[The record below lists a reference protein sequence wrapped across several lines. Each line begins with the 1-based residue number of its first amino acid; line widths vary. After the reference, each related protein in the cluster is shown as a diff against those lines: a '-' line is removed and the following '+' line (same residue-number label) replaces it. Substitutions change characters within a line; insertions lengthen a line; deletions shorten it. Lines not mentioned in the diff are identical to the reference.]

1 MSDQPTEFRLKQKI
15 LGPVGLVLALLVVVF
30 AISFR
35 SYLLRIESRQTAT
48 AAQEAAN
55 VWDGLRDENTRKLAW
70 FAQRTTDD
78 PDLRKAM
85 LAGDRDALLARTQ
98 AMLDGMHESFGI
110 GHWYFINP
118 DRSILLRVHNPGR
131 HGDIVDR
138 QTLKD
143 AENSGK
149 ATTGLELGV
158 MGTYTLRHVV
168 PWRERGKLIG
178 YVEVGMEVDWF
189 GSQVKQI
196 LGLESLTAVTKR
208 YTSEV
213 SFNDG
218 KKNLGLSGNWGD
230 HAGFALLSQTV
241 DNLPDGLGKAWE
253 TFLSTGR
260 PGVISLEMDGR
271 IWSATFLALP
281 DYQQRAAASMAIL
294 RDVTDSR
301 AVGDRSLLLAVAFT
315 VLAAALLFLGL
326 SRRLSGIE
334 DHLSTSHEK
343 LEANEQ
349 RFRDLFSTS
358 SDSWF
363 WEMDSQLRFSFL
375 TENMATLLGI
385 DTAPLIGKRRQDLL
399 ATAMPEE
406 RARMAAHIADLEAH
420 RPFHRFEYNFRLPD
434 NRVIWVS
441 LTGVPVFGQNGE
453 FLGYRGSGTDA
464 TARKAQEDAEHEAR
478 SSAETKFAI
487 AHLLQA
493 TERPLKTRLDEA
505 LAALAGLPGLGRQH
519 KAGIFQLKPGDEA
532 LSLCTT
538 QGNYPLSFLTEEQHL
553 PLGRCLCGKAAVSG
567 EILISDDSQT
577 DPRHEF
583 QHADCTRHGNYIVP
597 LLVGQTCLGVLFIYT
612 DPYPPRTPARIATLK
627 QIGELFALAIAND
640 RALQAQQEAS
650 ARAEAAN
657 RAKSEFLA
665 NMSHEIRT
673 PMNGVLGMSEL
684 LLTTPLDA
692 EQREYAEIVRGSA
705 NALLSVINDI
715 LDFSKIEAGKLD
727 IESIDFNVLSMFSQ
741 TCTLLAVKAQEKQL
755 AFNYR
760 VSPAVPENL
769 RGDPGRIR
777 QILINLVGNAIK
789 FTAEGEV
796 DVEVTV
802 VGEDATS
809 TTLRFAVSDTGIG
822 VSPEQIELLFNP
834 FSQVDSSITR
844 RFGGTG
850 LGLSISKRLV
860 DMMGGQIGVD
870 SLSGQGSN
878 FWFTVPLA
886 RAEAGVSQH
895 LGDDNGSLDGCHVLI
910 VDDHETNR
918 RLLLALLASWGCRVE
933 QVANGL
939 DALKLLREAAAGG
952 DPFEIALVDMN
963 MPKMD
968 GETLGH
974 LVHDDPGIASTRCVM
989 LTSAAMR
996 GDAERFQMAGFD
1008 AYLTKPLQEGIIRQ
1022 CLQRLCA
1029 ERQESSDVLASFI
1042 TRHALSDAAQGPSAR
1057 ILLVEDNPINQKV
1070 AASLLA
1076 RQGHRIELAENGQQ
1090 ALEKLAQTDYD
1101 VVLMD
1106 VQMPVMDG
1114 FEATRQ
1120 LRRSTSARN
1129 PQIPVIAITANAMQG
1144 DRELC
1149 LAAGMNDY
1157 VAKPIND
1164 REVREALAR
1173 VLETEASTS

>member
-1 MSDQPTEFRLKQKI
+1 MPARPTEFRIKNKI
-15 LGPVGLVLALLVVVF
+15 LGPVGLALVLLVLAFSVSFKSLLHRVE
-30 AISFR
+30 IQ
-35 SYLLRIESRQTAT
+35 QTLAAAREAT
-48 AAQEAAN
+48 KVWEGLHNDN
-55 VWDGLRDENTRKLAW
+55 VRKLSW
-70 FAQRTTDD
+70 FALRSTDD
-78 PDLRKAM
+78 PELRRAM
-85 LAGDRDALLARTQ
+85 RAGDRDALLAHTQ
-98 AMLDGMHESFGI
+98 KMLEGMHENFSI
-110 GHWYFINP
+110 SHWYFINP

-131 HGDIVDR
+131 HGDVIER

-143 AENSGK
+143 AESWGK
-149 ATTGLELGV
+149 PTTGLELGIL
-158 MGTYTLRHVV
+158 GTYTLRHVL
-168 PWRERGKLIG
+168 PWRDEGKLIG

-189 GSQVKQI
+189 GNQVKQL

-208 YTSEV
+208 YTSETN
-213 SFNDG
+213 FNDG
-218 KKNLGLSGNWGD
+218 KKSLGLSGNWSD
-230 HAGFALLSQTV
+230 YQSFALLSQTF
-241 DNLPDGLGKAWE
+241 DEFPSSLADAWE
-253 TFLSTGR
+253 IFIKTGR
-260 PGVISLEMDGR
+260 PSVVALNRDGR
-271 IWSATFLALP
+271 IWSASFLALP
-281 DYQQRAAASMAIL
+281 DYQQRPAATMAVLREVTESRAAAN
-294 RDVTDSR
+294 
-301 AVGDRSLLLAVAFT
+301 RSLLYAVA
-315 VLAAALLFLGL
+315 LAILTAALLFFGL
-326 SRRLSGIE
+326 WRRLSGIE
-334 DHLSTSHEK
+334 SNLISSHEK

-363 WEMDSQLRFSFL
+363 WESDSELRFSFV

-399 ATAMPEE
+399 ASASPQEQ
-406 RARMAAHIADLEAH
+406 ARMAAHVADLEAH

-434 NRVIWVS
+434 GRVIWVS
-441 LTGVPVFGQNGE
+441 LNGVPVFGTNGE
-453 FLGYRGSGTDA
+453 FLGYRGSGRDA
-464 TARKAQEDAEHEAR
+464 SARKAQEDAEHEAR
-478 SSAETKFAI
+478 SAAETKFEI
-487 AHLLQA
+487 AHILQTA
-493 TERPLKTRLDEA
+493 DRPLKSRLDDA
-505 LAALAGLPGLGRQH
+505 LAALAGLPGLGNQR
-519 KAGIFQLKPGDEA
+519 KAGIFLLMPGEDE

-538 QGNYPLSFLTEEQHL
+538 QGSYPLSFLTDEQRL
-553 PLGRCLCGKAAVSG
+553 PLGRCLCGKAAANR
-567 EILISDDSQT
+567 EILISDDNES
-577 DPRHEF
+577 DPRHEM
-583 QHADCTRHGNYIVP
+583 HNPEIARHGNYIVP

-612 DPYPPRTPARIATLK
+612 DPFPLRTAARIATLK

-640 RALQAQQEAS
+640 RALLAQQEAS

-673 PMNGVLGMSEL
+673 PMNGVIGMSEL
-684 LLTTPLDA
+684 LLSTELDA

-715 LDFSKIEAGKLD
+715 LDFSKIEAGKFD
-727 IESIDFNVLSMFSQ
+727 IETIDFNMVAMFTQ
-741 TCTLLAVKAQEKQL
+741 TCSLLAVKAQEKQL
-755 AFNYR
+755 SFNYR
-760 VSPAVPENL
+760 VAPAVPENL

-777 QILINLVGNAIK
+777 QILTNLIGNAIK
-789 FTAEGEV
+789 FTGEGEV
-796 DVEVTV
+796 DVEITV

-809 TTLRFAVSDTGIG
+809 ATLRFAVRDTGIG
-822 VSPEQIELLFNP
+822 IAPEQIELLFNP

-850 LGLSISKRLV
+850 LGLSICKRLV

-870 SLSGQGSN
+870 SLPGRGST
-878 FWFTVPLA
+878 FWFTIPLS
-886 RAEAGVSQH
+886 RAEAGLSPH
-895 LGDDNGSLDGCHVLI
+895 LSDDGGNLDACHVLI

-918 RLLLALLASWGCRVE
+918 RLLLALLSSWGCRVE
-933 QVANGL
+933 QVGNGL
-939 DALKLLREAAAGG
+939 DALKRLREAAAGG

-974 LVHDDPGIASTRCVM
+974 LVHDDSNIASTRCVM

-996 GDAERFQMAGFD
+996 GDAERFQLAGFD
-1008 AYLTKPLQEGIIRQ
+1008 AYLTKPLQENVIRQ
-1022 CLQRLCA
+1022 CLLRLRG
-1029 ERQESSDVLASFI
+1029 ETLSGSDKPSQII
-1042 TRHALSDAAQGPSAR
+1042 TRHSLDEAELAPSVR

-1076 RQGHRIELAENGQQ
+1076 RQGHRVDLAENGQQ
-1090 ALEKLAQTDYD
+1090 ALERLAQADYD

-1120 LRRSTSARN
+1120 LRASTSVRN
-1129 PQIPVIAITANAMQG
+1129 PQLPIIAITANAMQG

-1157 VAKPIND
+1157 ISKPIHD

-1173 VLETEASTS
+1173 VLGQEMLAA

>member
-1 MSDQPTEFRLKQKI
+1 MSDQPTEFRLKHKI
-15 LGPVGLVLALLVVVF
+15 LGPVGLVLALLVVAF
-30 AISFR
+30 AVSFK
-35 SYLLRIESRQTAT
+35 SYLHQVETQQTQ
-48 AAQEAAN
+48 AAAREAAN
-55 VWDGLRDENTRKLAW
+55 VWEGLRDENIRKLAW
-70 FAQRTTDD
+70 FALRTTDD
-78 PDLRKAM
+78 PNLRQAM
-85 LAGDRDALLARTQ
+85 QAGDRDALLARTQ
-98 AMLDGMHESFGI
+98 KMLEGMHESFGI
-110 GHWYFINP
+110 GHWYFIKP

-131 HGDIVDR
+131 HGDTVDR

-143 AENSGK
+143 AESSGK

-158 MGTYTLRHVV
+158 MGTYTLRHVL
-168 PWRERGKLIG
+168 PWREEGKLIG

-208 YTSEV
+208 FTSEKN
-213 SFNDG
+213 FNDG
-218 KKNLGLSGNWGD
+218 RTNLGLSGNWHD
-230 HAGFALLSQTV
+230 HPSFALLSQTV
-241 DNLPDGLGKAWE
+241 DELPAGLADAWE
-253 TFLSTGR
+253 IFLKTGR
-260 PGVISLEMDGR
+260 HSVVAVDMDGR
-271 IWSATFLALP
+271 TWSATFLALP
-281 DYQQRAAASMAIL
+281 DYQRRPAATMAVL
-294 RDVTDSR
+294 RDVTENR
-301 AVGDRSLLLAVAFT
+301 AAANRSLLFAVAFAGLT
-315 VLAAALLFLGL
+315 ATLLFFGL

-334 DHLSTSHEK
+334 RNLISSHEK

-363 WEMDSQLRFSFL
+363 WETDSQLRFSFV

-399 ATAMPEE
+399 ASASPQEQ
-406 RARMAAHIADLEAH
+406 ARMAAHVADLEAH

-434 NRVIWVS
+434 GRVIWVS
-441 LTGVPVFGQNGE
+441 LNGVPVFGTNGE

-478 SSAETKFAI
+478 SAAETKFEI
-487 AHLLQA
+487 AHILQA
-493 TERPLKTRLDEA
+493 TDRPLKNRLDDA
-505 LAALAGLPGLGRQH
+505 LSALAGLPGLGGQR
-519 KAGIFQLKPGDEA
+519 KAGIFLLTPGEDE

-538 QGNYPLSFLTEEQHL
+538 QGSYPLSFLTGEQRL
-553 PLGRCLCGKAAVSG
+553 PLGRCLCGKAAVSRD
-567 EILISDDSQT
+567 ILISDDSES
-577 DPRHEF
+577 DPRHEIRNPEI
-583 QHADCTRHGNYIVP
+583 ARHGNYIVP

-612 DPYPPRTPARIATLK
+612 DPFPLRTAARIATLK

-640 RALQAQQEAS
+640 RALLAQQEAS

-673 PMNGVLGMSEL
+673 PMNGVIGMSEL
-684 LLTTPLDA
+684 LLSTELDA
-692 EQREYAEIVRGSA
+692 EQREYADIVRGSA

-727 IESIDFNVLSMFSQ
+727 IETIDFNVVSMFTQ

-755 AFNYR
+755 VFNYR
-760 VSPAVPENL
+760 VAPAVPENL

-777 QILINLVGNAIK
+777 QILTNLIGNAIK
-789 FTAEGEV
+789 FTGEGEV
-796 DVEVTV
+796 DVEITV

-809 TTLRFAVSDTGIG
+809 ATLRFAVRDTGIG
-822 VSPEQIELLFNP
+822 IAPDQIELLFNP

-870 SLSGQGSN
+870 SLPGQGST

-886 RAEAGVSQH
+886 RAEAAVSQH
-895 LGDDNGSLDGCHVLI
+895 LGDNDGNLEACHVLI

-939 DALKLLREAAAGG
+939 DALKRLREAAAGG

-974 LVHDDPGIASTRCVM
+974 LVHDDPTIASTRCVM

-996 GDAERFQMAGFD
+996 GDAERFQLAGFD
-1008 AYLTKPLQEGIIRQ
+1008 AYLTKPLQENVIRQ
-1022 CLQRLCA
+1022 CLLRLRTDNQGDKPA
-1029 ERQESSDVLASFI
+1029 QII
-1042 TRHALSDAAQGPSAR
+1042 TRHSLDEAELAPSVR

-1076 RQGHRIELAENGQQ
+1076 RQGHRVDLAENGLQ
-1090 ALEKLAQTDYD
+1090 ALERLAQADYD

-1120 LRRSTSARN
+1120 LRISTSVRN
-1129 PQIPVIAITANAMQG
+1129 PHLPVIAITANAMQG

-1157 VAKPIND
+1157 VSKPIND

-1173 VLETEASTS
+1173 VLDQETLAA

>member
-1 MSDQPTEFRLKQKI
+1 MSARPTEFRLKQKI

-30 AISFR
+30 AVSFR
-35 SYLLRIESRQTAT
+35 SYLLRIESRQTET

-55 VWDGLRDENTRKLAW
+55 VWEGLRDENTRKLAW

-78 PDLRKAM
+78 PDLRTAM
-85 LAGDRDALLARTQ
+85 LTDDRDALLARTQ
-98 AMLDGMHESFGI
+98 AKLEGMLQSFGI
-110 GHWYFINP
+110 GHWYFIKP

-131 HGDIVDR
+131 YGDIVDR
-138 QTLKD
+138 QTLKN
-143 AENSGK
+143 AESSGQ

-168 PWRERGKLIG
+168 PWRDQDKLIG
-178 YVEVGMEVDWF
+178 YVELGMEVDWF

-208 YTSEV
+208 YTSET

-218 KKNLGLSGNWGD
+218 KKNLGLSGNWHD

-241 DNLPDGLGKAWE
+241 DNLPGGLSHAWE
-253 TFLSTGR
+253 SFLNTGR
-260 PGVISLEMDGR
+260 RSVVSLEMDGR

-281 DYQQRAAASMAIL
+281 DYQQRPAASMAIL

-301 AVGDRSLLLAVAFT
+301 AVGVRSLWLAIAFT
-315 VLAAALLFLGL
+315 VLTAALLFLGL
-326 SRRLSGIE
+326 ARRLSGIE
-334 DHLSTSHEK
+334 QHLSSSHEK

-385 DTAPLIGKRRQDLL
+385 DSAPLIGKRRQDLL
-399 ATAMPEE
+399 ATATPEE

-434 NRVIWVS
+434 DRVIWVS
-441 LTGVPVFGQNGE
+441 LTGVPVFGPNGE
-453 FLGYRGSGTDA
+453 FVGYRGSGTDA

-478 SSAETKFAI
+478 SAAETKFAI
-487 AHLLQA
+487 AHILQA
-493 TERPLKTRLDEA
+493 TERPLKARLDDA
-505 LAALAGLPGLGRQH
+505 LVALAGLPGLGKQH
-519 KAGIFQLKPGDEA
+519 KAGIFQRIPGGEA
-532 LSLCTT
+532 LSLCTAY
-538 QGNYPLSFLTEEQHL
+538 GDHPLSCLTEEPQL
-553 PLGRCLCGKAAVSG
+553 PLGRCLCGRAAVSG

-577 DPRHEF
+577 DPRYEF
-583 QHADCTRHGNYIVP
+583 KRLEPSSHGNYIVP
-597 LLVGQTCLGVLFIYT
+597 LLVGQTSLGVLFIYT

-627 QIGELFALAIAND
+627 QIGELFALSIAND

-673 PMNGVLGMSEL
+673 PMNGVIGMSEL
-684 LLTTPLDA
+684 LLSTELDA
-692 EQREYAEIVRGSA
+692 EQREYADIVRGSA

-727 IESIDFNVLSMFSQ
+727 IETIDFNVVAMFSQ

-760 VSPAVPENL
+760 VAPAVPENL

-777 QILINLVGNAIK
+777 QILTNLIGNAIK
-789 FTAEGEV
+789 FTGEGEV
-796 DVEVTV
+796 DVEITLI
-802 VGEDATS
+802 GEDATS
-809 TTLRFAVSDTGIG
+809 ATLRFAVRDTGIG
-822 VSPEQIELLFNP
+822 IAPDQIELLFNP

-850 LGLSISKRLV
+850 LGLSICKRLV

-870 SLSGQGSN
+870 SLPGQGST

-886 RAEAGVSQH
+886 RAEASASQH
-895 LGDDNGSLDGCHVLI
+895 PGDDASRLDGCHVLI

-939 DALKLLREAAAGG
+939 DALKRLREAAAGG

-1008 AYLTKPLQEGIIRQ
+1008 AYLTKPLQENVIRQ
-1022 CLQRLCA
+1022 CLLRL
-1029 ERQESSDVLASFI
+1029 RGDMLSGSDKPSQII
-1042 TRHALSDAAQGPSAR
+1042 TRHSLDEAELAPSAR

-1076 RQGHRIELAENGQQ
+1076 RQGHRVDLAENGQK
-1090 ALEKLAQTDYD
+1090 ALEKLAQADYD

-1120 LRRSTSARN
+1120 LRCSTEVRN
-1129 PQIPVIAITANAMQG
+1129 RQIPVIALTANAMQG
-1144 DRELC
+1144 DRDLC

-1157 VAKPIND
+1157 ISKPIHD

-1173 VLETEASTS
+1173 VLASETLAT